1 MANYQ
6 IFLGIHQEGS
16 EDWNGKKYMTQSSH
30 VNLPQNILVGRNFC
44 FQKFDS
50 FSLIDLLVISCKIF
64 HKTIDDNTIYT
75 INTDEDKL
83 C

>member
-50 FSLIDLLVISCKIF
+50 FSLID
-64 HKTIDDNTIYT
+64 
-75 INTDEDKL
+75 
-83 C
+83 